1 MEQNIQSIPKEKFNF
16 VQRNDLTHDKKLATK
31 PRGYFADAFVRFCK
45 NKGAVVGAIIIIIL
59 VLCSI
64 IAPMCTPYDVKYMD
78 SNYKSCFPDNPLFAG
93 LPVWDGCEERNDS
106 KGVFMK
112 YYAMGEET
120 GLNAVKNQA
129 YRIEDDLYVY
139 RLNSV
144 HSVGAKYISLTMA
157 EYAALQAYQDAN
169 DVQVIYPMVMPS
181 KRPQTFVGKTDANY
195 YFETKVSSNKIQ
207 IVYDKNG
214 NVIPVYA
221 TNTAEEY
228 YDDNGVPVD

>member
-93 LPVWDGCEERNDS
+93 LPVWDGCEERKDS

-144 HSVGAKYISLTMA
+144 NRIQKYRPERA
-157 EYAALQAYQDAN
+157 ERNDDYFGRESNTNQQNNDRNQSNRRNRTQYTHDSAECCIDRFKQSHQKSYNHAA
-169 DVQVIYPMVMPS
+169 
-181 KRPQTFVGKTDANY
+181 
-195 YFETKVSSNKIQ
+195 
-207 IVYDKNG
+207 
-214 NVIPVYA
+214 
-221 TNTAEEY
+221 
-228 YDDNGVPVD
+228 